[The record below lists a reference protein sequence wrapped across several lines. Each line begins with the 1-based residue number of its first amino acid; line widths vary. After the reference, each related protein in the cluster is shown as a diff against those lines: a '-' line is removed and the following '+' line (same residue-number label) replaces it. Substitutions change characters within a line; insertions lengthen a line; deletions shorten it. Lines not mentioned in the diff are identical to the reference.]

1 MFVSVPHALRCR
13 AVVARR
19 VPCVEHPRTT
29 PCNEYAKHHDDY
41 SAEHDYHSCHLF
53 GRACGAPLYL
63 SPFVALFASPG
74 SSVIFLHPFRTIILY
89 RLACFMHFARC
100 IELGIGT
107 VPLSIEHHR
116 LAHGCALVC
125 HL

>member
-1 MFVSVPHALRCR
+1 MFVSVPHALRCG
-13 AVVARR
+13 AVVARHI
-19 VPCVEHPRTT
+19 PCVEHLRAT
-29 PCNEYAKHHDDY
+29 PCEEYANHHDDY

-74 SSVIFLHPFRTIILY
+74 PSVIILHPLCTIILY
-89 RLACFMHFARC
+89 RLAHFMHFARC

-107 VPLSIEHHR
+107 VPLGIEHHR
-116 LAHGCALVC
+116 LAHGRALVC